1 MTSGKAR
8 REKGETGGGEGRGG
22 RGKTSQIFV
31 ARSFVWSKGLGREQN
46 ILADSVL
53 SIGSYSL
60 LLSIFVLEYYVLAR
74 PKHLEKN

>member
-1 MTSGKAR
+1 M
-8 REKGETGGGEGRGG
+8 EKRGEKKEKRLEGRGG
-22 RGKTSQIFV
+22 GKRKTSQIFV
-31 ARSFVWSKGLGREQN
+31 ARSFVWSKRLGREQN

>member
-1 MTSGKAR
+1 MRKR
-8 REKGETGGGEGRGG
+8 RNGWRGGEGGKR
-22 RGKTSQIFV
+22 KTSQIFV
-31 ARSFVWSKGLGREQN
+31 ARSFVWSKRLGREQN